1 MEDQSLVYTVDEAL
15 ADMRFGKF
23 QALVLVYAGL
33 GWFAEATE
41 MMLISFV
48 GSEIKSEWG
57 LSSSEESLLSTVVF
71 ACMLVGAYAW
81 GVVSDN
87 YGRRQAFLFPS
98 FILFHY

>member
-15 ADMRFGKF
+15 AAMGFGKF
-23 QALVLVYAGL
+23 QALVLVYAGLGL

-48 GSEIKSEWG
+48 GSEVKSEWG

-71 ACMLVGAYAW
+71 AGMLVGAYA
-81 GVVSDN
+81 
-87 YGRRQAFLFPS
+87 
-98 FILFHY
+98 